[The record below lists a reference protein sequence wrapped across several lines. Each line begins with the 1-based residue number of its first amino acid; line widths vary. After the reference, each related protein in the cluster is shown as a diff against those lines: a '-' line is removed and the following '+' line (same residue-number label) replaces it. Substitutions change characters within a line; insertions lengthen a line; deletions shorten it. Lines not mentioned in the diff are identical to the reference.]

1 MRILLTGCDGYIG
14 SRLGPRL
21 LREGHDVRGYDTG
34 FYRSGWLYDPLET
47 QPEVLTGDV
56 RRLSVDDLRGF
67 DAVVH
72 LAELSNDPL
81 GQLDP
86 ELTFRVNHQ
95 GSVTLARRAREAG
108 VSRFVYASSCSV
120 YGAGTGDW
128 KDETSP
134 PDPRTA
140 YAQCKVSV
148 ERELANLTDERF
160 APTMLRNATAY
171 GPSPRMRFDIVLN
184 NLAGLAWTTGEI
196 ALVSDG
202 SPWRPLV
209 HVEDIGEAIV
219 QVLQGPREAIAGET
233 FNVGDD
239 GQNFQVREI
248 AAVVSE
254 VFPGC
259 RLTVGPSQ
267 GDDRS
272 YRVRF
277 DKIRRHLPEFR
288 CRRTLLS
295 GARELH
301 DLFGRIELTTEQF
314 TSRHHTRL
322 LQLQHLL
329 ASNQIDSD
337 LNWTTGVSA

>member
-1 MRILLTGCDGYIG
+1 M
-14 SRLGPRL
+14 S
-21 LREGHDVRGYDTG
+21 
-34 FYRSGWLYDPLET
+34 YR
-47 QPEVLTGDV
+47 
-56 RRLSVDDLRGF
+56 
-67 DAVVH
+67 
-72 LAELSNDPL
+72 
-81 GQLDP
+81 
-86 ELTFRVNHQ
+86 TFFIKRD
-95 GSVTLARRAREAG
+95 EA
-108 VSRFVYASSCSV
+108 
-120 YGAGTGDW
+120 
-128 KDETSP
+128 DE
-134 PDPRTA
+134 A
-140 YAQCKVSV
+140 
-148 ERELANLTDERF
+148 L
-160 APTMLRNATAY
+160 ATALDTISAADAETALRQALN
-171 GPSPRMRFDIVLN
+171 GDEARHGADHVNTAISLN